1 MSHYLSAKAFTA
13 LFSVLN
19 NIRMILVYLIENI
32 YMVTIDFVGKMKLLE
47 QHLNKMSSTDLL
59 RKINYERKNNGL

>member
-1 MSHYLSAKAFTA
+1 
-13 LFSVLN
+13 
-19 NIRMILVYLIENI
+19 MILVYLIENM
-32 YMVTIDFVGKMKLLE
+32 YMVTIDFVGKVKLLE